1 MIAERKVIV
10 YYRTITLFHGDA
22 AMELIDRVAQR
33 LKLRDLR
40 LLDAVVRSKSM
51 AKAAAQLNVTQP
63 AVSKAISEM
72 EHMLGVR
79 LLDRSRQGIEPTS
92 YGRALLKSGVAI
104 FDDLRQGVREIEFLS
119 DPTSGDVRI
128 AATEPIAAGLLPA
141 IVGGLSRDYP
151 RISIY
156 VTQTPVA
163 VLEHR
168 TPQYQDLRERNVDLV
183 LGPIVKPFAED
194 DLQAEL
200 LFEERPRVVAGAR
213 SKWVRRRRKVELA
226 ELADEPWCMAPPDTL
241 VGSRC
246 VEAFRAVGLS
256 VPKRTVLTT
265 SIQLFN
271 GLLATERFLSILPD
285 SLLLFSGKRFG
296 IKALPIAL
304 AVPPRLMG
312 VVTLKNRTVSAAAQ
326 LFIQTAREV
335 TRSLAKATAD
345 QPAQLSAAGKKNAA
359 KRQQIRE

>member
-1 MIAERKVIV
+1 
-10 YYRTITLFHGDA
+10 
-22 AMELIDRVAQR
+22 
-33 LKLRDLR
+33 
-40 LLDAVVRSKSM
+40 
-51 AKAAAQLNVTQP
+51 
-63 AVSKAISEM
+63 
-72 EHMLGVR
+72 
-79 LLDRSRQGIEPTS
+79 
-92 YGRALLKSGVAI
+92 
-104 FDDLRQGVREIEFLS
+104 
-119 DPTSGDVRI
+119 
-128 AATEPIAAGLLPA
+128 
-141 IVGGLSRDYP
+141 
-151 RISIY
+151 
-156 VTQTPVA
+156 
-163 VLEHR
+163 
-168 TPQYQDLRERNVDLV
+168 V

-200 LFEERPRVVAGAR
+200 LFEERPLVVAGAR
-213 SKWVRRRRKVELA
+213 SKWVRRRKVELA

-265 SIQLFN
+265 SFQLYN

-285 SLLLFSGKRFG
+285 SLLVFSGKRFG

-335 TRSLAKATAD
+335 TRPLAKAAAGRS
-345 QPAQLSAAGKKNAA
+345 AQSLAAGKKNAA
-359 KRQQIRE
+359 NRQQSHY